1 MIPYLDAPLIGF
13 LSVTVF
19 LGCGASWMMG
29 QAVAATWRPLWQLV
43 LYAAMLGLVD
53 RFMNY
58 GLFQGELLS
67 ASGYLLDTGLI
78 LIAAL
83 IAYRIT
89 RARIMVRQYPWLYAR
104 SGLFG
109 WCEVGKVPEDPDS
122 GS

>member
-1 MIPYLDAPLIGF
+1 MIPYLDTSLVGF

-19 LGCGASWMMG
+19 LGCGASWLMG

-43 LYAAMLGLVD
+43 LYAAMLGLAD

-58 GLFQGELLS
+58 GLFQGEPLS
-67 ASGYLLDTGLI
+67 TSGYLLDTALI

-83 IAYRIT
+83 VAYRIT

-104 SGLFG
+104 SGPFG
-109 WCEVGKVPEDPDS
+109 WREIGEAPGDS
-122 GS
+122 DSES